1 MRNWTDTIAYLIKN
15 RLINYLQTD
24 QTIKEGHF
32 SHTCRLAHLDAPSEN
47 FISHQDDWTLSW
59 FLLSR
64 RLQSL
69 YPLHKFLAHYSS
81 GHRFPLF
88 AVILSHTHTSVGPS
102 PTLLCLSCTWPRTGW
117 SHIFVQ
123 LSSGVTKAEEGSD
136 GGWWTPPTNHHP
148 HAGGPSSVRDSTW
161 LDEQQQ
167 FDNLRFLFQFQE
179 KNHLSSIST
188 CYARCEPQAQ
198 QFVYWIQS
206 TILPWSLTFYWSKW
220 LS

>member
-1 MRNWTDTIAYLIKN
+1 MHPQR
-15 RLINYLQTD
+15 
-24 QTIKEGHF
+24 
-32 SHTCRLAHLDAPSEN
+32 
-47 FISHQDDWTLSW
+47 TLSLTRTTELW
-59 FLLSR
+59 AGSSSAEDYSHFILSINFLLTTLLATVSHCSLSSSLTHT
-64 RLQSL
+64 LQSAL
-69 YPLHKFLAHYSS
+69 PPLSS
-81 GHRFPLF
+81 VCPALDQ
-88 AVILSHTHTSVGPS
+88 GPAGA
-102 PTLLCLSCTWPRTGW
+102 T
-117 SHIFVQ
+117 FVQ

-188 CYARCEPQAQ
+188 CYVRCEPQAQ